1 MKLPLKLINMSMN
14 VISSFS
20 SILRFLTCPTTENL
34 NIWDIFVSF
43 RSLMLRPRVWKN
55 EIKEWLRLW
64 KVTFW
69 SIGLGFGDLRNKK
82 PVSGPSVTPFQQFTT
97 PIVVNSTETRQMDH
111 VDYPKDYTFGRI
123 SIFIISQIMEI
134 LPRNQ
139 EVVFDQNI
147 SGHNHSTLHNHL
159 VSVVIFKK
167 WISAIYW
174 LNQFDSSDEHIR
186 KVRYPWETFPV
197 RDRVR
202 NGGFKTTTTVMY
214 FTNEMCL
221 I

>member
-20 SILRFLTCPTTENL
+20 SILRFLKNFSDFGDFFLIFSISNAASPTL
-34 NIWDIFVSF
+34 K
-43 RSLMLRPRVWKN
+43 KN

-97 PIVVNSTETRQMDH
+97 PLVVNSTETRQMDH

-123 SIFIISQIMEI
+123 SIFIITQIIKI
-134 LPRNQ
+134 LQRNQ
-139 EVVFDQNI
+139 EIVFNKNTAPFNR
-147 SGHNHSTLHNHL
+147 S
-159 VSVVIFKK
+159 
-167 WISAIYW
+167 
-174 LNQFDSSDEHIR
+174 
-186 KVRYPWETFPV
+186 
-197 RDRVR
+197 
-202 NGGFKTTTTVMY
+202 
-214 FTNEMCL
+214 
-221 I
+221 